1 MGAEG
6 AKEPPL
12 GTLILVHLR
21 GDKNKPVQRT
31 RTAVPVCIDLKG
43 KNVEFPAW
51 YEGEVMERVEGQ
63 TIEVSE
69 CCGASVE
76 PCVSCGD
83 DTPVHTECVECRSL
97 IERVGEDHLLSRD
110 LLLHSSHSPRDP
122 VRVSYDTV
130 AVGRPC
136 GLCGGGGKHAGVV
149 GRYPCTKCEGTGR
162 LK

>member
-1 MGAEG
+1 
-6 AKEPPL
+6 
-12 GTLILVHLR
+12 
-21 GDKNKPVQRT
+21 
-31 RTAVPVCIDLKG
+31 
-43 KNVEFPAW
+43 
-51 YEGEVMERVEGQ
+51 MERVEGQ

-83 DTPVHTECVECRSL
+83 DTPVHTECVECRAL

-110 LLLHSSHSPRDP
+110 LLARSSHRPRDP

-136 GLCGGGGKHAGVV
+136 GLCGGDGKHAGVV
-149 GRYPCTKCEGTGR
+149 GRYPCVKCEGTGR